1 MPAMPAASGAARG
14 AMTKNDPV
22 PKRTIRDGAAE
33 AAPSRE
39 ASDQKRP
46 RPQTHKRTIRDGAA
60 EAAPSRDASNYALGS
75 CCVMQWMLP
84 PP

>member
-1 MPAMPAASGAARG
+1 MCADAITRSAKPGMPAASGAARG

-22 PKRTIRDGAAE
+22 PKRAT
-33 AAPSRE
+33 
-39 ASDQKRP
+39 
-46 RPQTHKRTIRDGAA
+46 RDGAA

>member
-1 MPAMPAASGAARG
+1 MPAACGAAGG

-22 PKRTIRDGAAE
+22 PKCT
-33 AAPSRE
+33 
-39 ASDQKRP
+39 
-46 RPQTHKRTIRDGAA
+46 TRDGAA

>member
-1 MPAMPAASGAARG
+1 MCADALTRSAKPGMPAASGAARG
-14 AMTKNDPV
+14 AMAKNDPV

-39 ASDQKRP
+39 AS
-46 RPQTHKRTIRDGAA
+46 
-60 EAAPSRDASNYALGS
+60 NYALGS

>member
-1 MPAMPAASGAARG
+1 MPAASGAARG

-39 ASDQKRP
+39 AS
-46 RPQTHKRTIRDGAA
+46 
-60 EAAPSRDASNYALGS
+60 NYALGS

>member
-1 MPAMPAASGAARG
+1 MRSAMPVMPAASGAARG

-33 AAPSRE
+33 AAPS
-39 ASDQKRP
+39 
-46 RPQTHKRTIRDGAA
+46 H
-60 EAAPSRDASNYALGS
+60 DASNYALGS

>member
-1 MPAMPAASGAARG
+1 MCADALTRSAKPGMPAASGAARG

-22 PKRTIRDGAAE
+22 PKHATARGAMTKND
-33 AAPSRE
+33 PV
-39 ASDQKRP
+39 P
-46 RPQTHKRTIRDGAA
+46 KRTTRDGAA

>member
-1 MPAMPAASGAARG
+1 MCADALTRSAMPAASGAARG

-33 AAPSRE
+33 AAPSR
-39 ASDQKRP
+39 
-46 RPQTHKRTIRDGAA
+46 
-60 EAAPSRDASNYALGS
+60 DASNYALGS

>member
-1 MPAMPAASGAARG
+1 MPAAYGAASG

-22 PKRTIRDGAAE
+22 PKRT
-33 AAPSRE
+33 
-39 ASDQKRP
+39 
-46 RPQTHKRTIRDGAA
+46 TRDGAA

>member
-1 MPAMPAASGAARG
+1 MFADAITRSAMPAMPAASGAARG

-22 PKRTIRDGAAE
+22 PECATARGAMTKNDPVPKRTTRDGAAE
-33 AAPSRE
+33 A
-39 ASDQKRP
+39 
-46 RPQTHKRTIRDGAA
+46 T
-60 EAAPSRDASNYALGS
+60 PSRDASNYALGS

>member
-1 MPAMPAASGAARG
+1 MRSTMPAMPAASGAARG

-22 PKRTIRDGAAE
+22 PECATARGVMTKNDPVPKRAI
-33 AAPSRE
+33 P
-39 ASDQKRP
+39 KRA
-46 RPQTHKRTIRDGAA
+46 IRDGAA

>member
-22 PKRTIRDGAAE
+22 PKHATARGAMAKNDPVPKRTTRDGAAE
-33 AAPSRE
+33 AAS
-39 ASDQKRP
+39 
-46 RPQTHKRTIRDGAA
+46 
-60 EAAPSRDASNYALGS
+60 SRDASNYALGS

>member
-22 PKRTIRDGAAE
+22 PKHATARGEMAKND
-33 AAPSRE
+33 PV
-39 ASDQKRP
+39 P
-46 RPQTHKRTIRDGAA
+46 KRTTRDGAA

>member
-1 MPAMPAASGAARG
+1 MRGRTHAVRDAGHAGRSGAARG

-22 PKRTIRDGAAE
+22 PECATARGVMTKNDPVPKRT
-33 AAPSRE
+33 
-39 ASDQKRP
+39 
-46 RPQTHKRTIRDGAA
+46 TRDGAA